1 MTNEDILKLVNAG
14 YTKEEISAMETP
26 NAETDEA
33 AGKENQGA
41 EQENAESAET
51 VSAVNDKIFNDLLKS
66 VNDLKDTVAQ
76 MQQSNIKDAKGGK
89 ADNKTI
95 SDVMQSFVDKL

>member
-1 MTNEDILKLVNAG
+1 MTNENILKLVNAG

-26 NAETDEA
+26 NEGTDEA
-33 AGKENQGA
+33 ARKETQDA
-41 EQENAESAET
+41 EQKGAESAEDFG
-51 VSAVNDKIFNDLLKS
+51 AVNDKIFNDLLKS

-76 MQQSNIKDAKGGK
+76 MQKNNIKDAKGGK

>member
-26 NAETDEA
+26 NAGTDEA
-33 AGKENQGA
+33 AGKETQNT
-41 EQENAESAET
+41 EQEKAET
-51 VSAVNDKIFNDLLKS
+51 AEDVSAVNDKIFNDLLKS

-89 ADNKTI
+89 PDNKTI

>member
-26 NAETDEA
+26 NAGSDEA
-33 AGKENQGA
+33 AGKETQDA
-41 EQENAESAET
+41 EQESAENSKT

-76 MQQSNIKDAKGGK
+76 MQQKNVKDAKGGK
-89 ADNKTI
+89 ADNNTI
-95 SDVMQSFVDKL
+95 SDIMQSFVEKL